1 MEQEMNNELKDRIA
15 EVLEKIALDWMA
27 YSALYNNLRSILETA
42 DYPGELGDALDSVE
56 RVTDE
61 LDELRTYL
69 IEAEV
74 KL

>member
-1 MEQEMNNELKDRIA
+1 MNNELKDRIA